1 MTKDEAKEYLP
12 LITALAEGKTIQ
24 FLNTTSKEWRDCN
37 TMNVFGYAPECFRI
51 KPEPKVIWV
60 NEYTDG
66 NHNAYRSKERAM
78 NMSKNDNTRVA
89 VKYIEVIE

>member
-1 MTKDEAKEYLP
+1 MTKDEAIEYLP

-24 FLNTTSKEWRDCN
+24 FLNTTNKEWRDCN

-60 NEYTDG
+60 NEYVDG
-66 NHNAYRSKERAM
+66 EFYGYIAKDRALDQG
-78 NMSKNDNTRVA
+78 NIQNTRRA